1 MSSPTI
7 YTPDA
12 YPIGSFE
19 IPSDGNEIT
28 ASSVNVALK
37 AIADGVKHERVRR
50 WWDYRPTLSDLVTPV
65 DTVTASDYTDVI
77 PLVNSENVA
86 VGDSVHLLYTTHA
99 ACNGSMSMRL
109 VAGPNRALIPNAF
122 AFRSASTS
130 DISPLAIQG
139 AFTVTEPMLV
149 NGVLSIY
156 LQAKVAAPASLV
168 VWAPHALA
176 VEIERP

>member
-1 MSSPTI
+1 MSSS
-7 YTPDA
+7 YTPIADKLGAITLPADA
-12 YPIGSFE
+12 VDYVK
-19 IPSDGNEIT
+19 
-28 ASSVNVALK
+28 AAAVNVPLQ
-37 AIADGVKHERVRR
+37 AIANGVKYEHDRR
-50 WWDYRPTLSDLVTPV
+50 RWDYRATLSDQVTPV

-77 PLVNSENVA
+77 LLVSSENVA

-130 DISPLAIQG
+130 DISPIAIQG
-139 AFTVTEPMLV
+139 AFTVTESMLV
-149 NGVLSIY
+149 NGTLSIY

-168 VWAPHALA
+168 VWAPHALT